1 METRWLGKRTSNAA
15 MDSSSRPS
23 VGQQQSRLRAPQQSS
38 STAQRQRQR
47 QQQDFIDYDYIRS
60 RIAEVQRAAGAG
72 HVDSTMPST
81 DNDASSVQGAPSAGG
96 LLASSNRIH
105 ATTIRDP
112 SLALLLPLLIL
123 LSTLLFLLVF
133 FLVFL
138 IVVRKRRGR
147 GIALQDHEGPLD
159 LSREEEFEGEGGVAG
174 VEERWL
180 EQQDEAVQR
189 GYERA
194 KREWP
199 PFTFY
204 YRNCQYI
211 LI

>member
-1 METRWLGKRTSNAA
+1 METRWPEERTQIAA
-15 MDSSSRPS
+15 MDGSPS
-23 VGQQQSRLRAPQQSS
+23 LAQPKQQRTRQGNTRL
-38 STAQRQRQR
+38 QR
-47 QQQDFIDYDYIRS
+47 QQQRQDFVDYEYIKA
-60 RIAEVQRAAGAG
+60 RIAEVQRAALSGSVDGA
-72 HVDSTMPST
+72 MPST
-81 DNDASSVQGAPSAGG
+81 DGDASSVRGASPAGLSA
-96 LLASSNRIH
+96 SNKGMKT
-105 ATTIRDP
+105 ATIRDP

-194 KREWP
+194 KREFGHP
-199 PFTFY
+199 HP
-204 YRNCQYI
+204 
-211 LI
+211 L